1 MLSRPLSSRP
11 ISTKSSKI
19 AVALLASVAVA
30 AMGVSTDALAQHGGH
45 GGGGGG
51 GGGFHG
57 GGGGG
62 GFHMGGGGGGGFHM
76 GGGGGGFHMGG
87 GGGGFH
93 MGGGGGGF
101 RSFAGVPRGGVH
113 TFAGVNR
120 GNAGPSFSG
129 RSVGGHAFAG
139 RPSGGQTFTRHGNV
153 WRSSP
158 GQGIA
163 ATHNAV
169 TAHPQLGGAN
179 QLNTRGQFAHDRIG
193 RNQFANERF
202 AHNQF
207 VHNQLAHNQFVARNF
222 HGLYN
227 FNHAGFNRNAFGDPS
242 HWNRWGGRFWGA
254 GWNRWGHGFGGWA
267 GPVFW
272 PYLYGDIFSF
282 AFWPYDYYD
291 PFWAYGPDFL
301 LASIFAPGPYFGAD
315 YGYAPDYAA
324 GYAGG
329 NDIYYGGYSGP
340 SSGPGAVTNADR
352 QALAETNAAAA
363 ESCSGLAPGVTD
375 LPIAQIKQTVR
386 PTGDQLTA
394 LDDLSAA
401 AAKANDVV
409 KSSCPTAMP
418 LTPAARLDA
427 AQARL
432 EAVIKAVD
440 IVRGPLQKFYDSLSD
455 EQRQRF
461 DAMGNTGNGRT
472 AAGGNV
478 AALCGQQSGDVADLP
493 VQRIEQVVQPNGE
506 QQQQAFDALKQASR
520 DAAQQLQSSCPA
532 QVPQTPVARLDA
544 VKTRLQAMVEAMNT
558 VRPKLQAFYAS
569 LTDDQKARFNTMG
582 PPQQSASSTPEQK
595 GNGR

>member
-1 MLSRPLSSRP
+1 MPLRPVS
-11 ISTKSSKI
+11 KSSKI
-19 AVALLASVAVA
+19 ALVLLASVAVG
-30 AMGVSTDALAQHGGH
+30 AMGATTDAMAARGGGGGH
-45 GGGGGG
+45 GGGGFHGG

-57 GGGGG
+57 GGGV
-62 GFHMGGGGGGGFHM
+62 HIGGGGFHA
-76 GGGGGGFHMGG
+76 GGGGFHG
-87 GGGGFH
+87 
-93 MGGGGGGF
+93 
-101 RSFAGVPRGGVH
+101 
-113 TFAGVNR
+113 FAGVNR
-120 GNAGPSFSG
+120 GFAGHAFSS
-129 RSVGGHAFAG
+129 RAVGGHAFAG
-139 RPSGGQTFTRHGNV
+139 RAVGGRTFTHAGNV
-153 WRSSP
+153 GRLSTGHGP
-158 GQGIA
+158 A
-163 ATHNAV
+163 ATPNAL
-169 TAHPQLGGAN
+169 TAHPQFSGTNQMNARGRHN
-179 QLNTRGQFAHDRIG
+179 QLANDRS
-193 RNQFANERF
+193 

-207 VHNQLAHNQFVARNF
+207 LHNQVAHDQFVARNF

-227 FNHAGFNRNAFGDPS
+227 FNHTGFNRNAFGDAN

-254 GWNRWGHGFGGWA
+254 GWNRWGYGFGGWA

-329 NDIYYGGYSGP
+329 NDIYYGGYPSGT
-340 SSGPGAVTNADR
+340 TNADR

-363 ESCSGLAPGVTD
+363 ESCSGLAPGVSD
-375 LPIAQIKQTVR
+375 LPIAQIKQTVQ
-386 PTGDQLTA
+386 PAGDQLTA
-394 LDDLSAA
+394 LDDLNTAA
-401 AAKANDVV
+401 VKANEVV

-432 EAVIKAVD
+432 EAMIKAVD
-440 IVRGPLQKFYDSLSD
+440 IVRGPLQKFYDLLSD

-461 DAMGNTGNGRT
+461 DAMGHAGNGRAT
-472 AAGGNV
+472 AGGNV
-478 AALCGQQSGDVADLP
+478 AALCSQQSGDVTDLP
-493 VQRIEQVVQPNGE
+493 VQRIEQVVQPSGQ

-520 DAAQQLQSSCPA
+520 DAAQQMQSSCPA

-544 VKTRLQAMVEAMNT
+544 VKMRLQAIVDAMNN

-569 LTDDQKARFNTMG
+569 LSDDQKARFNTMG
-582 PPQQSASSTPEQK
+582 PPQQSATSNPEQK
-595 GNGR
+595 NNGR

>member
-1 MLSRPLSSRP
+1 MSLRPVSK
-11 ISTKSSKI
+11 TSKI
-19 AVALLASVAVA
+19 AFVLLASVAFG
-30 AMGVSTDALAQHGGH
+30 AMGVTTDAMAAH
-45 GGGGGG
+45 GGGGGGHGGG

-62 GFHMGGGGGGGFHM
+62 GFHGGGGGGFH
-76 GGGGGGFHMGG
+76 GGGGGGFHGG
-87 GGGGFH
+87 GGAHFGGAHIGGGGFSA
-93 MGGGGGGF
+93 GGRGF
-101 RSFAGVPRGGVH
+101 HG
-113 TFAGVNR
+113 
-120 GNAGPSFSG
+120 
-129 RSVGGHAFAG
+129 GGHAFVHPANVG
-139 RPSGGQTFTRHGNV
+139 RMST
-153 WRSSP
+153 

-163 ATHNAV
+163 ATHNAF
-169 TAHPQLGGAN
+169 TAHPQFNGAN
-179 QLNTRGQFAHDRIG
+179 GANARGQFAHDQLG
-193 RNQFANERF
+193 HNQFANDRF

-227 FNHAGFNRNAFGDPS
+227 FNHAGFNRNAFGDA
-242 HWNRWGGRFWGA
+242 HRWNRWGGRFWGA

-291 PFWAYGPDFL
+291 PFWAYGPDFV

-315 YGYAPDYAA
+315 YGYAPDYGV

-340 SSGPGAVTNADR
+340 SGGPGAVTNADR
-352 QALAETNAAAA
+352 EALAETDAAAA
-363 ESCSGLAPGVTD
+363 ESCSGLAPGVSD

-394 LDDLSAA
+394 LDELNAA
-401 AAKANDVV
+401 AVKANDVV

-432 EAVIKAVD
+432 EAMMKAVD
-440 IVRGPLQKFYDSLSD
+440 IVRGPLQTFYNSLSD
-455 EQRQRF
+455 DQRQRF
-461 DAMGNTGNGRT
+461 DAMGNTGNGRA
-472 AAGGNV
+472 AAGGNI
-478 AALCGQQSGDVADLP
+478 AALCSQQSGDVSDLP
-493 VQRIEQVVQPNGE
+493 VQRIEQVVQPNGQ

-544 VKTRLQAMVEAMNT
+544 VKTRLQAMVDAMNT
-558 VRPKLQAFYAS
+558 VRPKLHAFYAS
-569 LTDDQKARFNTMG
+569 LSDEQKARFNTMG
-582 PPQQSASSTPEQK
+582 PPPRSASSTPEQK
-595 GNGR
+595 GNE

>member
-19 AVALLASVAVA
+19 AVALLASVAAA

-45 GGGGGG
+45 GGGGG

-62 GFHMGGGGGGGFHM
+62 GFHMGGGGGGFHV
-76 GGGGGGFHMGG
+76 GGGGGGGVHI

-93 MGGGGGGF
+93 PAGGGF
-101 RSFAGVPRGGVH
+101 QG
-113 TFAGVNR
+113 FAGVNR
-120 GNAGPSFSG
+120 GFTGQSFSG
-129 RSVGGHAFAG
+129 RAIGGHAFAG
-139 RPSGGQTFTRHGNV
+139 RPIGGQTFTQPGNIRRV
-153 WRSSP
+153 P
-158 GQGIA
+158 TGQGIA
-163 ATHNAV
+163 ATHNAP
-169 TAHPQLGGAN
+169 TTHPQFGGAN
-179 QLNTRGQFAHDRIG
+179 QVNARGQFAHDQLG
-193 RNQFANERF
+193 HNPFAHDRF

-222 HGLYN
+222 RGLYN
-227 FNHAGFNRNAFGDPS
+227 FNHTGFNRNAFGDAH

-315 YGYAPDYAA
+315 YGYAPDYEA

-340 SSGPGAVTNADR
+340 SGGPGAVTNADR

-363 ESCSGLAPGVTD
+363 ESCSGLAPGVSD

-386 PTGDQLTA
+386 PTGDQLAA
-394 LDDLSAA
+394 LDELSAA

-409 KSSCPTAMP
+409 KSSCPTAIP

-427 AQARL
+427 AEARL
-432 EAVIKAVD
+432 EAMMKAVD
-440 IVRGPLQKFYDSLSD
+440 IVHGPLQKFYNSLSD

-461 DAMGNTGNGRT
+461 DAMGNTGDGRAT
-472 AAGGNV
+472 AGGNV
-478 AALCGQQSGDVADLP
+478 AALCSQQSGDVTDLP

-544 VKTRLQAMVEAMNT
+544 VKTRLQAMVEAMNA

-569 LTDDQKARFNTMG
+569 LDDEQKARFNTMG
-582 PPQQSASSTPEQK
+582 PPPRSASSTPEQK
-595 GNGR
+595 GNE

>member
-1 MLSRPLSSRP
+1 MWGGRSVAMSFRPVS
-11 ISTKSSKI
+11 KCFKI
-19 AVALLASVAVA
+19 ALALLASVAVG
-30 AMGVSTDALAQHGGH
+30 AMGVTTHAMAAR
-45 GGGGGG
+45 GGGGGHGG

-57 GGGGG
+57 GGGG
-62 GFHMGGGGGGGFHM
+62 FHAGGGGFHM
-76 GGGGGGFHMGG
+76 GGGGFHA

-93 MGGGGGGF
+93 G
-101 RSFAGVPRGGVH
+101 
-113 TFAGVNR
+113 FAGVNR
-120 GNAGPSFSG
+120 GVAGHAFSG
-129 RSVGGHAFAG
+129 RAIGGHPFTGRSISGRAFTHA
-139 RPSGGQTFTRHGNV
+139 GNV
-153 WRSSP
+153 GRLST
-158 GQGIA
+158 GHGTA
-163 ATHNAV
+163 A
-169 TAHPQLGGAN
+169 
-179 QLNTRGQFAHDRIG
+179 TRGQFAHG
-193 RNQFANERF
+193 QVGHNQSAQDRF

-207 VHNQLAHNQFVARNF
+207 VHNQVAHNQFVARNF

-227 FNHAGFNRNAFGDPS
+227 FNHTGFNRNAFGDAQ

-291 PFWAYGPDFL
+291 PFWAYGADFL

-315 YGYAPDYAA
+315 YGYAPDYSA

-329 NDIYYGGYSGP
+329 GDVYYGGYSGP
-340 SSGPGAVTNADR
+340 SGGLGAVTNADR

-375 LPIAQIKQTVR
+375 LPISQIKQTVQ
-386 PTGDQLTA
+386 PTGDQVIA
-394 LDDLSAA
+394 LDDLNTA

-432 EAVIKAVD
+432 ESMIQAVD
-440 IVRGPLQKFYDSLSD
+440 IVQGPLQKFYNSLSN

-461 DAMGNTGNGRT
+461 DAMGNAGNGRAST
-472 AAGGNV
+472 GRNV
-478 AALCGQQSGDVADLP
+478 AALCSQQSGDVTDLP
-493 VQRIEQVVQPNGE
+493 VQRIEQVVQPNG
-506 QQQQAFDALKQASR
+506 QQQREALDALKQVSR
-520 DAAQQLQSSCPA
+520 DAAQELQSSCSA
-532 QVPQTPVARLDA
+532 QVPLTPVARLDA
-544 VKTRLQAMVEAMNT
+544 VKTRLKAMVDAMNA

-569 LTDDQKARFNTMG
+569 LSDEQKARFNTMG
-582 PPQQSASSTPEQK
+582 PPQQSVSSTSERK
-595 GNGR
+595 SNGH